1 MQISNDG
8 MASLTAFQRL
18 SCLTLEG
25 CIGVSDAGIAHIV
38 TLQHLTDLDFGAGD
52 DITDSV
58 RLACWS
64 AICPRHMCA
73 VPNPAAWD
81 NRSCCCV

>member
-1 MQISNDG
+1 MTERLQISNDG
-8 MASLTAFQRL
+8 MAALTAFQRL

-38 TLQHLTDLDFGAGD
+38 TLQHLADLDFGACD

-58 RLACWS
+58 RL
-64 AICPRHMCA
+64 P
-73 VPNPAAWD
+73 
-81 NRSCCCV
+81 CCFWCMHQKLIHC